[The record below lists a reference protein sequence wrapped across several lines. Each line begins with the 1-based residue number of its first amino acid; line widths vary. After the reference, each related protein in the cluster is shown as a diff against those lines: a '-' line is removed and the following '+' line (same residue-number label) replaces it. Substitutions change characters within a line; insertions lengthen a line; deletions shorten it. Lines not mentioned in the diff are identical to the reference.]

1 MKKTKYLNQTFGNW
15 TCTHVGVSSV
25 TRAYYKGTKVRT
37 KTPGHRNYYYLFVRT
52 TSDGKFDKMIRLN
65 GSQASKVYK
74 GEKTVEFYANY
85 KENLL
90 TTNFLDKI
98 GYYFINQ

>member
-1 MKKTKYLNQTFGNW
+1 
-15 TCTHVGVSSV
+15 
-25 TRAYYKGTKVRT
+25 
-37 KTPGHRNYYYLFVRT
+37 
-52 TSDGKFDKMIRLN
+52 MIRLN